1 MIDMTRM
8 EKRKAIEA
16 SLYEFGERNNLTVT
30 KMLNPVNFSEYLH
43 FERRDNSNI
52 CRFNLNRLDDLD
64 ADPSDIITT
73 LERDILI
80 GLGLMED
87 PCSTETYQQLAART
101 INKDLS
107 DFEKIDHALK
117 GMIGEIGEINSIY
130 QKVYQGH
137 SLDKEHLK
145 KELGDLLWFIA
156 EYCTANGWKMEDIM
170 DMNIQ
175 KLKERYPNGFEA
187 VRSLHRDKNDI

>member
-1 MIDMTRM
+1 MTRM
-8 EKRKAIEA
+8 EKRKVIEA

-30 KMLNPVNFSEYLH
+30 KMLNPVNLSEYLL
-43 FERRDNSNI
+43 FERRDNPNT
-52 CRFNLNRLDDLD
+52 CRCNVNEFDYLYT
-64 ADPSDIITT
+64 DPSDIISM
-73 LERDILI
+73 LERNILI
-80 GLGLMED
+80 RLGLMED
-87 PCSTETYQQLAART
+87 PCLTETYQQLAART

-137 SLDKEHLK
+137 QLDKEHLK